1 MTLTLG
7 TNVAA
12 ADLYNSIK
20 SAWDRETRS
29 LTVTLGTNVTA
40 QGLFDLL
47 KTAWDRITDTL
58 KVKVEL
64 DYSGTD
70 GFGGATGGGGS
81 TSGGGAGRT
90 IKIPVE
96 PETTVGG
103 KTFWERAKEAID
115 AAGGA
120 VDKGLDVIVRPAI
133 NSAGEKITSIV
144 KWLFGNDNTPDV
156 TTKVNASA
164 GTGFSSVN
172 GNTFI
177 LGGIAGSS
185 VTVNGTPGAGFTGQL
200 SGTNHYTLAGIED
213 ANVGITPEK
222 SDNWEAEWDKLVG
235 DEIPV
240 KVTATAGFG
249 KGTDKNSVLNLF
261 LWASNVLAGVGYGDG
276 TDKSSILNLFTWG
289 QKVVGT
295 GAKRDAEISKT
306 APLDLFTWGQ
316 KVIGTGAKRD
326 DEVSKTAPLDL
337 FTWGQ
342 KVFGIGAERGDGV
355 KKDAPL
361 SKFSWSKK
369 VSASGASKGSLKN
382 TAVLDLFT
390 WTKTI
395 TITAI
400 DIAKSAIDKIK
411 EKIKAAIDSA
421 SGAASGGVIQ
431 NGRLTRFE
439 SGGIINNG
447 FVRKLPHYAGG
458 STDAHGTLFV
468 AGEAGPEILGH
479 IGGRTEIL
487 NQSQLAATMFSA
499 VRAAMGGVKI
509 GGTFYNGDVSG
520 DPEAD
525 YETMYRAMYD
535 AFTDAMAGS
544 NERDRE
550 KVQLMRQ
557 IAAKEFTA
565 EVTANSVNRAQTRM
579 NRRAG
584 TTIVPVGT

>member
-1 MTLTLG
+1 MT
-7 TNVAA
+7 
-12 ADLYNSIK
+12 
-20 SAWDRETRS
+20 
-29 LTVTLGTNVTA
+29 
-40 QGLFDLL
+40 
-47 KTAWDRITDTL
+47 
-58 KVKVEL
+58 
-64 DYSGTD
+64 
-70 GFGGATGGGGS
+70 
-81 TSGGGAGRT
+81 
-90 IKIPVE
+90 VE

-120 VDKGLDVIVRPAI
+120 VDKGLDVIVRPAL

-164 GTGFSSVN
+164 GTGFSGVN
-172 GNTFI
+172 GNTFT

-200 SGTNHYTLAGIED
+200 SGTNKYTLAGIED
-213 ANVGITPEK
+213 AN
-222 SDNWEAEWDKLVG
+222 A
-235 DEIPV
+235 
-240 KVTATAGFG
+240 KVNVSTGYAN
-249 KGTDKNSVLNLF
+249 GTDKNSVLNLF
-261 LWASNVLAGVGYGDG
+261 DWTKNVLATGAARSGEETKKDSV
-276 TDKSSILNLFTWG
+276 LNLFQWG
-289 QKVVGT
+289 KNVLAT
-295 GAKRDAEISKT
+295 GAARSGKETKKDSV
-306 APLDLFTWGQ
+306 LGLFTWSS
-316 KVIGTGAKRD
+316 KVKADGA
-326 DEVSKTAPLDL
+326 ELDTDAGVKKNAVTKL
-337 FTWGQ
+337 FTWVK
-342 KVFGIGAERGDGV
+342 KVVANGAERYKKTGD
-355 KKDAPL
+355 DAVTKL
-361 SKFSWSKK
+361 FKWANK
-369 VSASGASKGSLKN
+369 VTASGASKGSLSQSAIVN
-382 TAVLDLFT
+382 LFT
-390 WTKTI
+390 WAQTI
-395 TITAI
+395 TVTAI
-400 DIAKSAIDKIK
+400 EIAKSALDKLK
-411 EKIKAAIDSA
+411 EKIKSAIDSA
-421 SGAASGGVIQ
+421 TSKAGAATGGVIQ

-439 SGGIINNG
+439 SGGIINNS

-487 NQSQLAATMFSA
+487 NQSQLAQTMFAA
-499 VRAAMGGVKI
+499 VRSAMGGVKI

-550 KVQLMRQ
+550 KVALMRQ

-565 EVTANSVNRAQTRM
+565 EVTAASMNRAQTRM